1 MRIAVIGGGIAGV
14 AAAYALKAAR
24 PDVQVDLYEGS
35 PQLGGKL
42 QLGSIA
48 GVSVDVGAE
57 SILNVRAEGV
67 ELARAAGLGALVVHP
82 EPVSA
87 AIWTGG
93 TLRPMP
99 PTVMGIPSDLD
110 RLESSGIMPD
120 WPAFSRSLCVS
131 AAMATQTHRDPSAV
145 VDVSVADFVRSRL
158 GANAG
163 QEIVDR
169 LIEPLL
175 GGVYAGHSDELSLQ
189 SAAPLIAALGDDLIG
204 SATQQASARMTSGK
218 VGMPVFA
225 GLAGGVGQLPTAV
238 AEASGATIH
247 LNSTVRELERIESG
261 WRLVVGPTTSV
272 QHVEVD
278 AVVVATPGP
287 ATARLIATVAPTAA
301 YEIGGIDYAS
311 MAIITLAF
319 PTGGFAQPL
328 VGSGFLVPPVD
339 AKTVKAA
346 TFSTNKWGWLADA
359 AGPDLTVLRCSIGRA
374 GEATLLHRDDPELIE
389 AALVDLRDAVGATG
403 DPIDAQVQRWG
414 GAVPQYNVGHRARL
428 DSVAAD
434 VATVPGLEVC
444 GAAYAG
450 VGIPAVIANAQSAAV
465 RLFEHGGT
473 MKT

>member
-93 TLRPMP
+93 ALRPMP

-145 VDVSVADFVRSRL
+145 VDVSVAGFVRSRL

-163 QEIVDR
+163 QQIVDR

-204 SATQQASARMTSGK
+204 SATQQATAKMTSGK
-218 VGMPVFA
+218 VGVPVFA
-225 GLAGGVGQLPTAV
+225 GLAGGVGQLPVAV

-247 LNSTVRELERIESG
+247 LNSTVRELERTESG

>member
-24 PDVQVDLYEGS
+24 PDVHVDVYEGS

-42 QLGSIA
+42 QLGSVA

-57 SILNVRAEGV
+57 SILNLRPEGV

-93 TLRPMP
+93 ALRPMP

-131 AAMATQTHRDPSAV
+131 VAMATQTHRGRSEEGDM
-145 VDVSVADFVRSRL
+145 SVADFVRSRL
-158 GANAG
+158 GADAG

-175 GGVYAGHSDELSLQ
+175 GGVYAGHADELSLQ
-189 SAAPLIAALGDDLIG
+189 SAAPQIAALGDDLI
-204 SATQQASARMTSGK
+204 ASAAQQVTTQLSSGR
-218 VGMPVFA
+218 GRAPVFA

-247 LNSTVRELERIESG
+247 LNSTVRELERTESG
-261 WRLVVGPTTSV
+261 WRLVVGPTV
-272 QHVEVD
+272 AAEHVEVD
-278 AVVVATPGP
+278 AVIVATPGP
-287 ATARLIATVAPTAA
+287 ATARLIATAAPTAA
-301 YEIGGIDYAS
+301 YGIGGIDYAS
-311 MAIITLAF
+311 MAIITLAL

-339 AKTVKAA
+339 GKAVKAA

-359 AGPDLTVLRCSIGRA
+359 AGPDLTLLRCSIGRA
-374 GEATLLHRDDPELIE
+374 GEATLLHRDDPELIA
-389 AALVDLRDAVGATG
+389 AALGDLREAVGATG
-403 DPIDAQVQRWG
+403 EPVDAHVQRWG
-414 GAVPQYNVGHRARL
+414 GALPQYNVGHRDRVDA
-428 DSVAAD
+428 VTAD
-434 VATVPGLEVC
+434 VATVPGLELC

-450 VGIPAVIANAQSAAV
+450 VGIPAVIANAQGAAV
-465 RLFEHGGT
+465 RLLERLGT
-473 MKT
+473 IGI